1 MKKPANTKRI
11 FRNICKENNLRY
23 KLDESGNP
31 ISPTRKRKFDD
42 HLYWDGHVDKIGV
55 YVERETNTK
64 YNHIKKKLLSVG
76 CEVNQDGDNEGTF
89 YIAKENVLVVAKLL
103 GTTKNEISEEK
114 RAAARERMKKL
125 WASGAMKK

>member
-1 MKKPANTKRI
+1 M
-11 FRNICKENNLRY
+11 
-23 KLDESGNP
+23 
-31 ISPTRKRKFDD
+31 
-42 HLYWDGHVDKIGV
+42 

-64 YNHIKKKLLSVG
+64 YKHIKKKLLSVG

-114 RAAARERMKKL
+114 RAAARDRM
-125 WASGAMKK
+125 